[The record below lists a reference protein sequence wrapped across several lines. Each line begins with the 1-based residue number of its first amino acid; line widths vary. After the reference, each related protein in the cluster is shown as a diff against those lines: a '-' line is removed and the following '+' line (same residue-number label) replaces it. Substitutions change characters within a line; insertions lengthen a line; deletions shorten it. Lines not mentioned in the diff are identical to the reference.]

1 MRIIIAA
8 SSFKLLF
15 AILVLGPRQFLVR
28 HFDIWCFASAALL
41 ISRRNI
47 QHWFGFRNVQTLT
60 VTMYKE
66 RLTGVA
72 VLCSYRERAE
82 SR

>member
-15 AILVLGPRQFLVR
+15 AILVFGPRQFLVR

-47 QHWFGFRNVQTLT
+47 QQWFGFLNVLT
-60 VTMYKE
+60 VTIYRE
-66 RLTGVA
+66 RLTGVTHQ
-72 VLCSYRERAE
+72 
-82 SR
+82 

>member
-28 HFDIWCFASAALL
+28 HFDIWCFAPAALF

-47 QHWFGFRNVQTLT
+47 QHWFGFRNVPT

-66 RLTGVA
+66 RLTGVT
-72 VLCSYRERAE
+72 VLCSYRETAE
-82 SR
+82 FR